1 MDKTSKVTL
10 PADAPDFILARRF
23 AAPRA
28 LLWRCWMDPA
38 YLARWF
44 GPRGFTCPICEI
56 DPEAGGNFR
65 IVIRAKDGTEYP
77 LTGTF
82 MEVVANTRIVK
93 EDDTSGHSEEWHDM
107 MDPDRKGQGKR
118 KIPMLTAIT
127 FANDGDGTLVTI
139 RTSFPSIRIRDSFVQ
154 NGLEAGWSSGL
165 DKLDDLLFAVTGSDR
180 TIRVTRLFS
189 APVATVFSCFS
200 DPPNMSKWW
209 GPNGFTTTTYSMD
222 FRVGGSWHYT
232 MHGPDGTDY
241 PNFVRYTAIVPNRL
255 IAYDHGTAPDE
266 PPLFKQE
273 ISFAEEQ
280 GKTRVSF
287 ELTIADP
294 AQRDGFIAFGA
305 VEGGWQNLERLDQY
319 LLATQDTAHDR

>member
-1 MDKTSKVTL
+1 MDRTSSVTL
-10 PADAPDFILARRF
+10 PADTPDFILVRSF
-23 AAPRA
+23 TAPRA

-44 GPRGFTCPICEI
+44 GPRGFTCPVCEI
-56 DPEAGGNFR
+56 EPKAGGAFR
-65 IVIRAKDGTEYP
+65 IVIRGADGTDYP

-82 MEVVANTRIVK
+82 REIVPDTRIVK
-93 EDDTSGHSEEWHDM
+93 EDDTSDHSEEWHDQV
-107 MDPDRKGQGKR
+107 DPDRKGQGKR
-118 KIPMLTAIT
+118 RIPMLTAID
-127 FANDGDGTLVTI
+127 FADVSGGTRVTI
-139 RTSFPSIRIRDSFVQ
+139 RTSFPSLRIRDSFIG

-180 TIRVTRLFS
+180 TIRVTRLFA
-189 APVATVFSCFS
+189 APIETVFNCFS

-209 GPNGFTTTTYSMD
+209 GPNGFSTTTYSMD
-222 FRVGGSWHYT
+222 FREGGSWHYT

-241 PNFVRYTAIVPNRL
+241 PNFVRYTSIQPNHL
-255 IAYDHGTAPDE
+255 IAYDHGTSPDS

-287 ELTIADP
+287 QLTITDP
-294 AQRDGFIAFGA
+294 AKRDGFIAFGA
-305 VEGGWQNLERLDQY
+305 VEGGWQNLERLGAY
-319 LLATQDTAHDR
+319 LGA